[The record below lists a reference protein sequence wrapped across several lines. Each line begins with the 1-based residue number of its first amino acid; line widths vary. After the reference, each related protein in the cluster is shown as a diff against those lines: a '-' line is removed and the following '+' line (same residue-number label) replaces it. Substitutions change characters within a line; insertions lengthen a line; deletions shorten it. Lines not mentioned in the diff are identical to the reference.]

1 MKGFSA
7 VPAFVTA
14 ALTSAAVW
22 AVSPWLTGRHEPWDA
37 DSPFYVCGLII
48 AGAVAGVLTPK
59 PIWALYLG
67 AVIGQVAYQA
77 LFLRLGPLFPLGVLF
92 LAGYCF
98 VFIAAAAFVGW
109 IRTRLHRV

>member
-7 VPAFVTA
+7 VPAFGTA
-14 ALTSAAVW
+14 ALTCAAVW
-22 AVSPWLTGRHEPWDA
+22 ALSPWFTGRHEPWDA
-37 DSPFYVCGLII
+37 DSPFYVCGLMI
-48 AGAVAGVLTPK
+48 AGVVSGALSPK

-98 VFIAAAAFVGW
+98 VFVTAAACVGY
-109 IRTRLHRV
+109 IRTRLPRV